1 MTASFGVATFGED
14 ASSKDELLKAVD
26 EAMYQVKE
34 TSKDPIALAGVPT
47 VQLLNDKGGYSPQCW
62 IKQKGSLSII

>member
-1 MTASFGVATFGED
+1 MLRAEVFFAEEGFDIRVTASFGVATFGED

-34 TSKDPIALAGVPT
+34 TSKDAIALAGVPT
-47 VQLLNDKGGYSPQCW
+47 VQL
-62 IKQKGSLSII
+62 